1 MDDLA
6 KWTVEQVISGKTCGC
21 DVIDTFRV
29 TADPLENLIVS
40 QQFARLQKFV
50 KNKSK
55 NILGQF
61 MVVLREKKNFIL
73 GGLCL

>member
-55 NILGQF
+55 NIPKI